1 MEHPRLATLVAV
13 QWKANLFD
21 AKVLHVPPAGEM
33 DVVYDIAGSVGV
45 FLTMEEHGL
54 KLLEIE
60 ETEGGGEKK
69 ERSVGGYSN
78 KVAARELCLT
88 RRRKPCSVDGC
99 FTKAADV
106 RQIRRGKGK
115 CLRESCTTPA

>member
-45 FLTMEEHGL
+45 FLTMEEH
-54 KLLEIE
+54 
-60 ETEGGGEKK
+60 
-69 ERSVGGYSN
+69 
-78 KVAARELCLT
+78 
-88 RRRKPCSVDGC
+88 
-99 FTKAADV
+99 
-106 RQIRRGKGK
+106 
-115 CLRESCTTPA
+115 

>member
-54 KLLEIE
+54 KLFWRLRKRRE
-60 ETEGGGEKK
+60 EE
-69 ERSVGGYSN
+69 
-78 KVAARELCLT
+78 
-88 RRRKPCSVDGC
+88 RRRNVQWVGAPTKSPQESSV
-99 FTKAADV
+99 
-106 RQIRRGKGK
+106 
-115 CLRESCTTPA
+115 